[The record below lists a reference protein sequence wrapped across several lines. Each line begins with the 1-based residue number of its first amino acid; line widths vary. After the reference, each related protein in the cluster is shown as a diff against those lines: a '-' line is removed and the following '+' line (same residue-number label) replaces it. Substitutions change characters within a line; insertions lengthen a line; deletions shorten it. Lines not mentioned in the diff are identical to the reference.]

1 MEFLTGLLFC
11 CSVSFDGFTI
21 GCSYGLRNFKSS
33 FYTNIIIGLV
43 SAGFT
48 ALALFCGKLLLLFV
62 SADLGT
68 YLGSILLFIL
78 GIYTIICGI
87 FAKKSKENVD
97 FSRKLNF
104 KESLFLAVAVSIDA
118 FSAGLGYGVSGNSS
132 FLIPIGVGICHSVFL
147 STGIVLS
154 RKAVN
159 HFFFSKKF
167 LSVLSGI
174 IIIGVALS
182 RLFL

>member
-21 GCSYGLRNFKSS
+21 GCSYGLRNFRAS

-43 SAGFT
+43 SAFFT

-62 SADLGT
+62 SPDFGT
-68 YLGSILLFIL
+68 YLGFVLLFLL
-78 GIYTIICGI
+78 GVYTIICGF
-87 FAKKSKENVD
+87 FAKNTKENVD
-97 FSRKLNF
+97 FSRKINL
-104 KESLFLAVAVSIDA
+104 KESFFMAVAVSIDA
-118 FSAGLGYGVSGNSS
+118 FSASLGYGVSGNISL
-132 FLIPIGVGICHSVFL
+132 LIPIGVGFCHSLFL
-147 STGIVLS
+147 SIGVVLS

-159 HFFFSKKF
+159 HFIFSKKF
-167 LSVLSGI
+167 LSFLSGI